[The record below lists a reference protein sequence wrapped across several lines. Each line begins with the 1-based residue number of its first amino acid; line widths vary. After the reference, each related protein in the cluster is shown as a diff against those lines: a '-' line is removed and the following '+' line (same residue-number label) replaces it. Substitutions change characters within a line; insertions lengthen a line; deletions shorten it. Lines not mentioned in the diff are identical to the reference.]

1 MTDLPITPTRII
13 PAGAPL
19 PERPPGPGDIPPWR
33 TAPAAPPAPAPPP
46 PPVTPT
52 AMPWHEAPPPGP
64 IEVHVRL
71 LPVEEPPEPTRW
83 EQLWT
88 WITSIAA
95 PWKILLALLAA
106 LLPIPGVGYSLA
118 GVWAHTVGEARTEV
132 GAPWAYALTTVP
144 LLLAAR
150 SLHRT
155 RALRFLIGVVI
166 AFVGLIFGAL
176 DPFDIVTITTGVTR

>member
-1 MTDLPITPTRII
+1 MTDLPIIPTRII

-33 TAPAAPPAPAPPP
+33 TAPATPPP
-46 PPVTPT
+46 VPPVTPT
-52 AMPWHEAPPPGP
+52 VMPWPEPPPLGP
-64 IEVHVRL
+64 IEVHVTF
-71 LPVEEPPEPTRW
+71 LPAEEPPEPSRG
-83 EQLWT
+83 ERLWT
-88 WITSIAA
+88 WVTSIAA
-95 PWKILLALLAA
+95 PWKILAALLAA

-132 GAPWAYALTTVP
+132 GIPWAYALTTVP

-150 SLHRT
+150 LLHRT
-155 RALRFLIGVVI
+155 RALRFLIATVI
-166 AFVGLIFGAL
+166 ALIGLLFGAL